1 MSLII
6 SAYGSGSLSV
16 KNAWSHWVDHI
27 MKKNSKLELT
37 GATMLR
43 HNGEVAASS
52 KGFAISMQDF
62 NNIVACFADTSSE
75 TVRIRGITYC
85 IKSRDSEQFIV
96 FNGQTYFIVSKT
108 NYLYIIVMC
117 RSRKTSGK
125 AALWI
130 KGIAESIR
138 DRKC

>member
-37 GATMLR
+37 GATLLR

-62 NNIVACFADTSSE
+62 NVSLLLNIS
-75 TVRIRGITYC
+75 
-85 IKSRDSEQFIV
+85 IV
-96 FNGQTYFIVSKT
+96 LIHLV
-108 NYLYIIVMC
+108 
-117 RSRKTSGK
+117 
-125 AALWI
+125 
-130 KGIAESIR
+130 
-138 DRKC
+138 